1 MSLPIETT
9 RRPLSGPIIQARD
22 VVKIFK
28 TNRVLDGITM
38 DVQEHEVVALIGA
51 SGSGKSTLLRCLNG
65 LLPIE
70 AGTITVADR
79 EVTRD
84 EIDLNLLRRD
94 VGMVFQSYNL
104 FPHMSVMKNIT
115 LGPCR
120 VLGFSRAAALIT
132 A

>member
-1 MSLPIETT
+1 MSLLLEVP
-9 RRPLSGPIIQARD
+9 RGQALSGPIIRARE
-22 VVKIFK
+22 VVKVFGE
-28 TNRVLDGITM
+28 NRVLDGISL

-84 EIDLNLLRRD
+84 EIDLKRHIDDRSTSEAVVLTRAD
-94 VGMVFQSYNL
+94 VHAGNPVDGGLMD
-104 FPHMSVMKNIT
+104 PRT
-115 LGPCR
+115 
-120 VLGFSRAAALIT
+120 
-132 A
+132 